1 MRRSS
6 LLALL
11 IMLAGCTSP
20 VTISPDGPRAVAT
33 SVEVGRAFDLR
44 VGEEAAVVGTELR
57 IRFDGVRQDSRCP
70 TGVQCVWSGDAE
82 AALRITTPAGPT
94 DLVLHTNVD
103 PRIANASGHL
113 IRLEALRPH
122 PAEGTRIPAGDY
134 VVTLVITAP

>member
-6 LLALL
+6 LLALAFAL
-11 IMLAGCTSP
+11 LACTSP
-20 VTISPDGPRAVAT
+20 LTLSPDGPRVVAT

-44 VGEEAAVVGTELR
+44 VGEEAAVAGTDVR

-94 DLVLHTNVD
+94 SLVLHTNVD
-103 PRIANASGHL
+103 PRSANASGHL

-122 PAEGTRIPAGDY
+122 PAEGAAILANEY
-134 VVTLVITAP
+134 VVTLIVTSP

>member
-1 MRRSS
+1 MRRSF
-6 LLALL
+6 LLALAFAL
-11 IMLAGCTSP
+11 HACTSP
-20 VTISPDGPRAVAT
+20 VTLSPDGPRAAMN
-33 SVEVGRAFDLR
+33 VEVGRAFDLR
-44 VGEEAAVVGTELR
+44 VGEEAAVVGTDLR

-94 DLVLHTNVD
+94 NLVLHTNVD

-122 PAEGTRIPAGDY
+122 PAEGANIPAGDY
-134 VVTLVITAP
+134 VVTLVVTAP